1 MNKQELI
8 DEIEKNKN
16 EYYKLSTDMK
26 SAGISRGIGTGIYMG
41 LLISQKNIE
50 RLDEQPETTVTK
62 KVKVPKAVAEW
73 FEAHKDDLDYSI
85 YEAVRH
91 FTNQADYQEYSNVF
105 KEWFSISENNAI
117 ETLVKMKVI
126 GYEIANPEFIIKIGH
141 CYLIEP
147 LGDTSDYTIRITWN
161 YDRAYKFS
169 SYDMAQTHANKFGGI
184 VEEVK

>member
-8 DEIEKNKN
+8 DVLKKYKNGYQ
-16 EYYKLSTDMK
+16 EETD
-26 SAGISRGIGTGIYMG
+26 GYFRGAYDAYGVA
-41 LLISQKNIE
+41 LRLVKK
-50 RLDEQPETTVTK
+50 LDEQPETTVTK

-91 FTNQADYQEYSNVF
+91 FTNQAHYQEYSNVF

-126 GYEIANPEFIIKIGH
+126 GYEIVNPEFIIKIGR

-147 LGDTSDYTIRITWN
+147 IGDTCDYTIRIAWN
-161 YDRAYKFS
+161 YDSAYKFS
-169 SYDMAQTHANKFGGI
+169 NYDMAQTHANKFGGEA
-184 VEEVK
+184 EEVK

>member
-8 DEIEKNKN
+8 NSVKAWGAWCTNHNTGEKDRYVKIDKVRELIE
-16 EYYKLSTDMK
+16 
-26 SAGISRGIGTGIYMG
+26 
-41 LLISQKNIE
+41 Q
-50 RLDEQPETTVTK
+50 LDEKQKVT
-62 KVKVPKAVAEW
+62 VPKAVAEW

-126 GYEIANPEFIIKIGH
+126 GYEIVNPEFIIKIGR

-169 SYDMAQTHANKFGGI
+169 NYDMAQTHANKFGGI
-184 VEEVK
+184 VEEAK